1 MSSVTDAHAT
11 RIPSREEVL
20 AGLKPDDGAT
30 TVFSVA
36 QIGDPVPASDIHSV
50 KPIRVSLERFDAL
63 DADGRPFP
71 TMWSLAFIKTGMGDT
86 EIRPDRIPE
95 LIAVLEGMHARYLA
109 ATRPVCRRNEDS
121 VRAAA
126 EIREDLS

>member
-1 MSSVTDAHAT
+1 M
-11 RIPSREEVL
+11 
-20 AGLKPDDGAT
+20 
-30 TVFSVA
+30 
-36 QIGDPVPASDIHSV
+36 
-50 KPIRVSLERFDAL
+50 SLERFDAL

-86 EIRPDRIPE
+86 EICPDRIPE
-95 LIAVLEGMHARYLA
+95 LIAILEGMHARYLA